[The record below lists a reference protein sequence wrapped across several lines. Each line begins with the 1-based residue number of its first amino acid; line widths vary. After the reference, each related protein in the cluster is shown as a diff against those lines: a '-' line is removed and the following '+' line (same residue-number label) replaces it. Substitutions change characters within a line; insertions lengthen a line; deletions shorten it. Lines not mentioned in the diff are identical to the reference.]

1 MQTSTLGLLIGNN
14 YYYEL
19 IMGDTIQVQDGL
31 YLIKSKLGWI
41 FSRRLSCSK
50 SETVMENTMFIMS
63 QTSTLLPFEV
73 HHLSHES
80 TVDIF
85 ESNKEDL
92 WNLDMIGIK
101 ESNKMEGDGTIRQAF
116 KDSLKRMEGMR

>member
-1 MQTSTLGLLIGNN
+1 MQTSTLGLLIGND

-19 IMGDTIQVQDGL
+19 IMGDRIQVQDGL

-41 FSRRLSCSK
+41 SCSK
-50 SETVMENTMFIMS
+50 SETVMENTMFIML

-85 ESNKEDL
+85 KSNKEDL